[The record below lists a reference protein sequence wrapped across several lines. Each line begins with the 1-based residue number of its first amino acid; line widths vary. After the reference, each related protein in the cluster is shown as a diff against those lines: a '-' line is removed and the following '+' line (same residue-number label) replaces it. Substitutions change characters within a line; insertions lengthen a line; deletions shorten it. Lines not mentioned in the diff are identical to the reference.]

1 MTVLE
6 CYGVKVAIQ
15 GLESEEL
22 MEACRLTGFAMG
34 DSNEPIRGGQV
45 SFSKGGS
52 DYRLDV
58 DGAFLGESS
67 SLELLIEMLK
77 IHLIKKV
84 ASANPDLLFLRG
96 DVLQTASGEVVVI
109 AGPSIS
115 GKTRLAQA
123 FVERDA
129 AVFSQ
134 DVAVLDSSGKVLAFP
149 FQNVPD
155 SALSPTVLLMLDY
168 DRDAALQLEDL
179 SAGQAVLRLTGSQ
192 LLPSENQSEVFAR
205 LGQLVTRVN
214 TCVAGKRG
222 DCVNAVASLGARFSR

>member
-6 CYGVKVAIQ
+6 CYGVRVAIQ
-15 GLESEEL
+15 GLKSEEL
-22 MEACRLTGFAMG
+22 AAMCRSTGFARG
-34 DSNEPIRGGQV
+34 DSSEPISGVQV

-52 DYRLDV
+52 DYHLVV

-67 SLELLIEMLK
+67 SLELVIEMLK
-77 IHLIKKV
+77 SHLIKKV

-96 DVLQTASGEVVVI
+96 DVIRTASGDVVVI

-134 DVAVLDSSGKVLAFP
+134 DAVVLDPSGKVLAFP
-149 FQNVPD
+149 AQNVPT

-168 DRDAALQLEDL
+168 DQDVVLKLEDL
-179 SAGQAVLRLTGSQ
+179 SAGQAVLRLTGAQ
-192 LLPSENQSEVFAR
+192 LLPFENQSEVFAR
-205 LGQLVTRVN
+205 LGQLVTRVK
-214 TCVAGKRG
+214 TYVAGKRG
-222 DCVNAVASLGARFSR
+222 DCVNAAASLGELFGL